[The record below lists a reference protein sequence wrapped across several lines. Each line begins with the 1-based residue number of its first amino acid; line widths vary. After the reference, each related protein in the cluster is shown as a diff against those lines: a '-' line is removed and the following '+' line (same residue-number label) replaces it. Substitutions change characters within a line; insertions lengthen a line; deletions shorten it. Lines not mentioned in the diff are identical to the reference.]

1 MLQLRPDQE
10 SVYADVREAIAKHQS
25 VLIQCA
31 TGWGKTALATVIAK
45 GASDKR
51 KRAIFTVH
59 RRDLVR
65 QTAATFNQV
74 GLQYGYVASGLRAN
88 PFAAVQIATI
98 GTLVNR
104 LGRWPADLLV
114 VDEGHLAAAPTWR
127 RVIDHYRAM
136 GAKILVLSATPTR
149 LDGKSLAGIAD
160 AMVCGPSARW
170 LMDRGLLS
178 EYKAYAPARPDMA
191 GLHVRAGEY
200 VTAELTE
207 RFDKPTVIGD
217 AIGAYRKFAMGKR
230 TIAFAFSREHG
241 KHLCEAYSSA
251 GIAARYID
259 GETPDIDRKRCIS
272 DFADGRAYVLVGVN
286 LFCEGFDLS
295 AQVGREVPIEA
306 GAFLRPTKSL
316 ALAMQMVGRC
326 LRRKQQPAILMDH
339 VGLFAEHG
347 LPDDEREW
355 SLEGSAGSKRPGEA
369 TIATCV
375 CAQCMGIFRPAM
387 ACPHCGTVREINGRK
402 VDIREGVL
410 AEVDIVAMRERDI
423 ADLERRQRTSEEW
436 HCKSLQDWE
445 ALARK
450 RGYSPGWAWHRF
462 NSRRK
467 RA

>member
-1 MLQLRPDQE
+1 MLTLRPDQE
-10 SVYADVREAIAKHQS
+10 AVYADVRAAIATHQS

-65 QTAATFNQV
+65 QTASTFNQV

-104 LGRWPADLLV
+104 LERWPSDLLV

-136 GAKILVLSATPTR
+136 GAKILILSATPTR

-160 AMVCGPSARW
+160 TMVCGPSVRW

-178 EYKAYAPARPDMA
+178 EYRAYAPARPDMA

-200 VTAELTE
+200 VTAELEE

-217 AIGAYRKFAMGKR
+217 AISAWHRFAAGKR
-230 TIAFAFSREHG
+230 TLAFAFSRVHG
-241 KHLCEAYSSA
+241 KNLCEAYNRA
-251 GIAARYID
+251 GIPAQYID
-259 GETPDIDRKRCIS
+259 GETGDDQRRSRIS
-272 DFADGRAYVLVGVN
+272 AFADGAAKVLVGVN

-295 AQVGREVPIEA
+295 AQVGREVPVEA

-326 LRRKQQPAILMDH
+326 LRRKSQPAILMDH

-347 LPDDEREW
+347 LPDDDRQW
-355 SLEGSAGSKRPGEA
+355 SLDGASGSKRPGEA
-369 TIATCV
+369 TIGLCV
-375 CAQCMGIFRPAM
+375 CQQCMGCFRPAM
-387 ACPHCGTVREINGRK
+387 ACPHCGHVREINGRQ
-402 VDIREGVL
+402 VDIREGML
-410 AEVDIVAMRERDI
+410 AEVDVMAMRERDI
-423 ADLERRQRTSEEW
+423 ADLERKRRTFEEW
-436 HCKSLQDWE
+436 NCKTLQDWE
-445 ALARK
+445 ALARS

-462 NSRRK
+462 QGRRK